1 MLGAFPLRAPS
12 LSGSQTSG
20 SGGLNGALT
29 SLHDA
34 INQHPGAF
42 ATRAGLSLFVL
53 LIALVGGRWLGRL
66 ASRVPVSAETKLSRE
81 GKAQGKRV
89 RVALSGF
96 SRWLGRLTFLSIW
109 VASLVAITFIW
120 LSDKVIN
127 SATLRQLGGTARSL
141 GVRVGLS
148 MVIFAC
154 TLGVGRLLQ
163 RGVVASLSGNHIE
176 GSRLIGYRVNENL
189 IRLGGRVIYT
199 AALVVGLIIILG
211 VWGTGI
217 VVPVALIGTLT
228 VALSLAL
235 QDVLKNLVAGVYLL
249 LEHPFFIYDRIAM
262 GTYEGRVEDIQ
273 IRYTELRTDDGQ
285 RVLIPNSMLFSSVV
299 VNLSRSERKR
309 AGLSITVPDMGTDG
323 FDEAQRGIEAALANV
338 AGVIKDPAPRISVNS
353 IAGGKLELHV
363 VFWLDSK
370 NASASPT
377 IFSEVIEEVRAQIK
391 DAEVSVL
398 DAAALS
404 V

>member
-29 SLHDA
+29 SLQNA

-53 LIALVGGRWLGRL
+53 LVALVVGRWLSHI
-66 ASRVPVSAETKLSRE
+66 ASRVPVSAETKRSRE

-109 VASLVAITFIW
+109 AAALVAITFIW
-120 LSDKVIN
+120 LSDKVLN
-127 SATLRQLGGTARSL
+127 STTLHQLGHTATSL
-141 GVRVGLS
+141 GFQVGLS
-148 MVIFAC
+148 LVIFAC
-154 TLGVGRLLQ
+154 TLAVGRLLQ
-163 RGVVASLSGNHIE
+163 RGMVASLSGNHIE
-176 GSRLIGYRVNENL
+176 GSRLIGYRMNENL

-199 AALVVGLIIILG
+199 AALVVGFIVILG
-211 VWGTGI
+211 VWHTGL

-262 GTYEGRVEDIQ
+262 GAYEGQVEDIQ

-323 FDEAQRGIEAALANV
+323 FDEAQRGIEAALSKV
-338 AGVIKDPAPRISVNS
+338 TGVIKDPAPRISVNS

>member
-20 SGGLNGALT
+20 SDGLNGALT
-29 SLHDA
+29 SLQNA

-42 ATRAGLSLFVL
+42 ATRAGLSLFAL
-53 LIALVGGRWLGRL
+53 LLALVGGRWLSRI
-66 ASRVPVSAETKLSRE
+66 ASRVPVSAETKVSRG

-96 SRWLGRLTFLSIW
+96 SRWLGRLTRLSIW
-109 VASLVAITFIW
+109 VAALVAIAFIW
-120 LSDKVIN
+120 LSDKVLN
-127 SATLRQLGGTARSL
+127 SATLRQLGDTGRSL

-148 MVIFAC
+148 LVIFAC
-154 TLGVGRLLQ
+154 TLAVGRLLQ

-199 AALVVGLIIILG
+199 AALVVGLIVILG

-262 GTYEGRVEDIQ
+262 GAYEGQVEDIQ

-323 FDEAQRGIEAALANV
+323 FDEAQRGIEAALSKV
-338 AGVIKDPAPRISVNS
+338 TGVIKDPAPRISVNS